1 MSQGEPA
8 TDWLG
13 VGAVTGVDEY
23 SGSVVRSVQRDTA
36 DGLIREIPINHIDA
50 QLPENVL
57 DVHPFVIRKRGPD
70 ALVNTLGQLVTFVPR
85 RISRFP
91 ERNSLAHIV
100 NGLRIA
106 PGNV

>member
-36 DGLIREIPINHIDA
+36 DGLIRKIPIHHIDA
-50 QLPENVL
+50 QSPENIL
-57 DVHPFVIRKRGPD
+57 DVHISAIRKRGPD
-70 ALVNTLGQLVTFVPR
+70 ALVNTLGKLVSLVPW

-91 ERNSLAHIV
+91 ERNSIAHIV
-100 NGLRIA
+100 DRLLIA